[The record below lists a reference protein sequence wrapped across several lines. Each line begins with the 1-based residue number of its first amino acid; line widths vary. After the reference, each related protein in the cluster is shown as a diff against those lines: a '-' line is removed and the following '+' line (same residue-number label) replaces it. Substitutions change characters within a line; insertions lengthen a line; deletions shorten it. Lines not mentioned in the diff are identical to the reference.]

1 MTNGSQ
7 VRGATLAEVILS
19 LGLCVVVVLSAVQL
33 ALVALKANSKSLDEV
48 AADGLAQQ
56 AVENFVYALPPGS
69 APFWTSTTFT
79 SPYQQDSVTMGQ
91 QDYQRAIY
99 VTDYGTVTPG
109 LRSVR
114 VRVTWGGGAVGR
126 AGQGTQISEVNRL
139 VSPP

>member
-1 MTNGSQ
+1 MWSDR
-7 VRGATLAEVILS
+7 RGATLAEVVLS

-48 AADGLAQQ
+48 SADGLAQQ
-56 AVENFVYALPPGS
+56 TAENFIYALPPAS
-69 APFWTSTTFT
+69 STFWTATSFA
-79 SPYQQDSVTMGQ
+79 SPYQQDSLTVGQ
-91 QDYQRAIY
+91 QDFQRAIY

-114 VRVTWGGGAVGR
+114 VRISWGNGANGR
-126 AGQGTQISEVNRL
+126 AGMGVQISEVNRL

>member
-1 MTNGSQ
+1 MTNCSGR
-7 VRGATLAEVILS
+7 RGATLAEVILS

-33 ALVALKANSKSLDEV
+33 GIVALRANSKSLDEV

-56 AVENFVYALPPGS
+56 ASENFIYALPPAS
-69 APFWTSTTFT
+69 AAFWTATTFA
-79 SPYQQDSVTMGQ
+79 SPYEQDSVTLGQ
-91 QDYQRAIY
+91 QQFQRAIY

-114 VRVTWGGGAVGR
+114 VRITWGNGAAGR
-126 AGQGTQISEVNRL
+126 AGQGTQLSEVNRL